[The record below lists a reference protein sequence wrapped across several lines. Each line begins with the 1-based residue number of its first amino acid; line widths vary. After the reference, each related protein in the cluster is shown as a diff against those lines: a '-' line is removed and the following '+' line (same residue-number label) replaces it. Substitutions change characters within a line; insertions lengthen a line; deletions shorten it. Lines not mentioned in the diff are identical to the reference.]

1 MWRGRRRFRPLPSRA
16 SSPATRTPLRS
27 ARTGPRGRKSLNFRP
42 NAVARSLRTTDTR
55 TVGLVVSDLMN
66 PFFTE
71 LARAVEETAR
81 AAGFSPVG
89 DTISEPHRPAQ
100 SGH

>member
-1 MWRGRRRFRPLPSRA
+1 
-16 SSPATRTPLRS
+16 
-27 ARTGPRGRKSLNFRP
+27 
-42 NAVARSLRTTDTR
+42 
-55 TVGLVVSDLMN
+55 VGLVVSDLMN